1 MTSDTATSLDLL
13 PVELLYRIFDDLD
26 AETILLS
33 IRYVCKRFYGI
44 TQHYN
49 RYTLN
54 CQAMDKTK
62 FNSIGNVTAPNNVTG
77 LILSNDDQTPGQIEL
92 FLSLS
97 PLEEYDRLE
106 TVTLSQIDQVS
117 LVLFLDHLGKISTL
131 ASLTITSDSSLKL
144 TDSTLNSL
152 SCIMGQRTL
161 RHLDLTLSDA
171 VIGKLEWP
179 NECYIEH
186 LRVFHRLSV
195 VTYATILG
203 CAFRLRTL
211 ILKSWF
217 VYGVEQVTANFSSS
231 SLTSLSA
238 MDCETPMSTIELMLS
253 FTPSLSHLKLM
264 SRNSDLCNGRQWEH
278 FIQTK
283 LPNLNR
289 FELATQRD
297 LSFTIYHAD
306 VLHLLEPFRTPFW
319 LEEKQLFVTALGI
332 PQAGSIDCFTLPD
345 SADKIHL
352 CPSSDKISI
361 STAPR
366 TESHLFSTDTMRQI
380 TMNLRNMDANKSNQV
395 VGEW

>member
-1 MTSDTATSLDLL
+1 MAASLDLL
-13 PVELLYRIFDDLD
+13 PVEILYRIFDDLD
-26 AETILLS
+26 TEIILLS
-33 IRYVCKRFYGI
+33 MRYVCKRFYGI

-62 FNSIGNVTAPNNVTG
+62 FDSIGDVTVPNNVTG

-97 PLEEYDRLE
+97 PLEEYDRLQ
-106 TVTLSQIDQVS
+106 TVSLFQIEQVS

-131 ASLTITSDSSLKL
+131 SSLTITSDSSLEL
-144 TDSTLNSL
+144 TDVTLKSL
-152 SCIMGQRTL
+152 SSMIGQRTL

-171 VIGKLEWP
+171 VIDKLEWP
-179 NECYIEH
+179 SECFIEH
-186 LRVFHRLSV
+186 LRVFHRLSF
-195 VTYATILG
+195 VTYVTILC
-203 CAFRLRTL
+203 CASRLRTM

-217 VYGVEQVTANFSSS
+217 VCAVDQVNTNLVSS

-238 MDCETPMSTIELMLS
+238 MNCETSMSTIELLLS
-253 FTPSLSHLKLM
+253 FTPALVHLKIM

-297 LSFTIYHAD
+297 LSSTIDHAD
-306 VLHLLEPFRTPFW
+306 VSHLLELFQTPFW
-319 LEEKQLFVTALGI
+319 LEEKQWFVTALGI
-332 PQAGSIDCFTLPD
+332 PQAGSIDCFTIPD

-352 CPSSDKISI
+352 CPSSNKVSV
-361 STAPR
+361 STAPL
-366 TESHLFSTDTMRQI
+366 TERHLFSIEAIRQI
-380 TMNLRNMDANKSNQV
+380 TVHLRDMDTNEPHQV